1 MATKMQYTG
10 KYKLSRFELNYAKW
24 FSLKYPEWL
33 EEYNTLKDSVKAITY
48 DTEGH
53 GAGRVYDSTGEL
65 ASKRAEIRRK
75 MLLVEHAAF
84 DAGGESLGEYIL
96 KSVIYEHVTFEDM
109 KASGL
114 PCERTLFYEKRRKY
128 YYLLSK
134 TI

>member
-1 MATKMQYTG
+1 MEYSG
-10 KYKLSRFELNYAKW
+10 KYKLSRFEYNYAKW

-33 EEYNTLKDSVKAITY
+33 EQYNALKDSVKAISY
-48 DTEGH
+48 DVEGH
-53 GAGRVYDSTGEL
+53 GSGKVTDTTADL

-84 DAGGESLGEYIL
+84 DAGGDIGEYIL
-96 KSVIYEHVTFEDM
+96 KSVIYEDQTFEDM
-109 KASGL
+109 KAQGM
-114 PCERTLFYEKRRKY
+114 PCERTFFYEKRRKY